1 MDSLIEILLL
11 LPARSI
17 PSSSILYTTPATKN
31 GALVKGY
38 LSLIPTGKLLRTIL
52 ITGGAG
58 FVGSNIAKLLI
69 KEGGK
74 SGLWTN
80 PDGLPKFL
88 ENIF

>member
-1 MDSLIEILLL
+1 MGSEMCIRDSLKID
-11 LPARSI
+11 SI
-17 PSSSILYTTPATKN
+17 
-31 GALVKGY
+31 
-38 LSLIPTGKLLRTIL
+38 
-52 ITGGAG
+52 
-58 FVGSNIAKLLI
+58 KLLI